1 MTLSPGDQPN
11 SEGQAA
17 PPADTAAP
25 NSLHF
30 EAELVPHR
38 SLSTRGLA
46 ILLGC
51 MGVISLGVTTLFWF
65 LGAWPIAGFNGAE
78 VLLAVV
84 LLRAHARS
92 ARASEFLVL
101 TDFELCIQ
109 RTDSR
114 GTRTEQ
120 RLPSA
125 WIGVILEE
133 RQGRTPGLY
142 LAAHGK
148 RLEIGSALGEPEKR
162 DLARA
167 LAEALHRW
175 RHPTFDN
182 PHLLE
187 E

>member
-1 MTLSPGDQPN
+1 M
-11 SEGQAA
+11 
-17 PPADTAAP
+17 DTV
-25 NSLHF
+25 F
-30 EAELVPHR
+30 EALITPHR
-38 SLSTRGLA
+38 SLSRRGLRIIIA
-46 ILLGC
+46 FTC
-51 MGVISLGVTTLFWF
+51 TVSLCVTTLFWW

-78 VLLAVV
+78 VLLALV

-101 TDFELCIQ
+101 TEVELCVQ
-109 RTDSR
+109 CTDSR
-114 GTRTEQ
+114 GVRTEQ

-125 WIGVILEE
+125 WIGVSLEE

-148 RLEIGSALGEPEKR
+148 RVEIAAALGEPEKR

-167 LAEALHRW
+167 LSEALHRW
-175 RHPTFDN
+175 RHPSFDN
-182 PHLLE
+182 PQLKE

>member
-1 MTLSPGDQPN
+1 M
-11 SEGQAA
+11 
-17 PPADTAAP
+17 DTV
-25 NSLHF
+25 F
-30 EAELVPHR
+30 EALITPHR
-38 SLSTRGLA
+38 SLSRRGLHIIIA
-46 ILLGC
+46 LTC
-51 MGVISLGVTTLFWF
+51 SVSSCVTLLFWW

-78 VLLAVV
+78 VLLALV

-101 TDFELCIQ
+101 TARELCIQ

-114 GTRTEQ
+114 GRRTEE

-125 WIGVILEE
+125 WIGVSLEE

-142 LAAHGK
+142 VAAHGT
-148 RLEIGSALGEPEKR
+148 RLEIASALGEPEKR

-167 LAEALHRW
+167 LTEALHRW

-182 PHLLE
+182 PQL
-187 E
+187 